1 MFRLGKIDWKRYRQC
16 LYYTIVFMLLCL
28 VLLAILIFPFAMLV
42 ITDNFWWV
50 SIYLLYFIFAIAG
63 KLYQEGTL

>member
-1 MFRLGKIDWKRYRQC
+1 MFRLGKINWKRYGRC
-16 LYYTIVFMLLCL
+16 LYYTVIFQLLCL
-28 VLLAILIFPFAMLV
+28 VALAILIFPLAMLF
-42 ITDNFWWV
+42 ITDSYWWL